1 MPIDIQTIAGYLESQ
16 SLKFQVRSSET
27 GDFIHTGFT
36 TQRYETISGEQHLHM
51 YIVLEEN
58 GEFFRV
64 VSPNCYPL
72 PEESFQRAFFKTLL
86 MISSKSK
93 MVQFSCDTPSPME
106 LADVGDGM
114 DPNVVLDANGE
125 VEWITATVEIPIED
139 GELTETQTLRAVFA
153 LVKILEYYHPV
164 LVNVIESGEI
174 DFSIVEQTGF
184 IMSLMNQLMDIDG
197 MEEDSDELDS
207 IDGEQKEADS
217 ESSSDDFG
225 DFI

>member
-1 MPIDIQTIAGYLESQ
+1 
-16 SLKFQVRSSET
+16 
-27 GDFIHTGFT
+27 
-36 TQRYETISGEQHLHM
+36 
-51 YIVLEEN
+51 
-58 GEFFRV
+58 
-64 VSPNCYPL
+64 
-72 PEESFQRAFFKTLL
+72 
-86 MISSKSK
+86 
-93 MVQFSCDTPSPME
+93 ME

-164 LVNVIESGEI
+164 LVNVMESGEI

-207 IDGEQKEADS
+207 IDDEQKDEDS

-225 DFI
+225 DFIESS